1 MTVFV
6 RALLVTAVLQFVVTR
21 MRAGRV
27 EEEGQA
33 ELLWVRY
40 PFVVIANALA
50 WTMMLSVAG
59 RAVRIFRRSP

>member
-33 ELLWVRY
+33 ELLRVRY

>member
-1 MTVFV
+1 MSVFL

-50 WTMMLSVAG
+50 WTMMLSMASRV
-59 RAVRIFRRSP
+59 VRIFRRSP